1 MLRALATEELP
12 HFSQAHVTRSKSVSP
27 VHAGETAAEGEFQ
40 EVGIWGATSEAAS
53 HCMFIWRAELE
64 RDYTIG

>member
-1 MLRALATEELP
+1 MPWPQRSCPTLARLTSPEASP
-12 HFSQAHVTRSKSVSP
+12 SVQSTL
-27 VHAGETAAEGEFQ
+27 GETAAEGEFQ

-53 HCMFIWRAELE
+53 HCMLIWRAELE